1 MARFDLER
9 VNGVWFLSLG
19 VTAIA
24 AGILIYILLLES
36 VLGAFSIREANP
48 FRLADQNV
56 ARVAILESDY
66 TRNVIQQLNP
76 SGNTAL
82 VDTAVTMWGRYLSDR
97 AVDVDYERIDDR
109 TLEDGDLENY
119 DFIILASATALSDA
133 QIGRIR
139 QFMDRGGSVLATWT
153 PGIYRPN
160 GDWRGWGFMEDLFGV
175 RFEGFVSRGRGGNY
189 RVRRDTFPGFT
200 PEGIYYPRRY
210 FNDDALADSLGLASN
225 TGFDA
230 DRNARLQ
237 RMERMQ
243 RTAGDYNF
251 GPLRGY
257 RWAEDL
263 DPNRRPPADFATADT
278 LMANLRGLDGRL
290 SMQRAVAVTYYTWVG
305 SATED
310 ALRPYPL
317 TGGGLRRIT
326 LRGNTPVTGGVI
338 PGYRAKVQIYNQAV
352 KVRVVEDRTYTAGF
366 WYDFATETGLVEDE
380 IATSSGIV
388 YGNYGAGRFVY
399 MGFERDAIGFD
410 ANDDEDNEQMARM
423 VANIINYLRR
433 QPVGWVNDWP
443 FDPARVHR
451 PAALLAGMGNGDE
464 ANFDEVARMLRQEGV
479 EGSFFVRPDL
489 MTGLESM
496 IQRLHATGDV
506 GVLDDLMYN
515 RDGTI
520 DEQAA
525 RLERLRLLLEG
536 MVDVEA
542 DGPVVGYR
550 PSHPG
555 QLGRPSNS
563 NTMSALVQSDYT
575 YFLPDSIG
583 RRLAPK
589 IMGQPFETLTRF
601 GFSARGDKDI
611 LTDGI
616 SDPSG
621 ALFSE
626 DIFRTSYESSL
637 YVLPY
642 SSDLMASPANI
653 SALRSVVQ
661 QLKAQNFYIRSGADM
676 EEWWRIRQALRVDV
690 ERRGDARVM
699 VRLTNGHSEVVE
711 NVAVSVALPR
721 PVGEVKLRTE
731 LIGTPTPT
739 PYYAENRNIV
749 VLHFDQLEPQDS
761 RVFQLDLLDPVSE
774 RPFYADN

>member
-48 FRLADQNV
+48 FRLADQQV

-66 TRNVIQQLNP
+66 TRNAIRRISP
-76 SGNTAL
+76 EANTAV
-82 VDTAVTMWGRYLSDR
+82 VDTAVTLWSRYLSDR
-97 AVDVDYERIDDR
+97 AVDVRYDVIGDNVLESGE
-109 TLEDGDLENY
+109 LEDY
-119 DFIILASATALSDA
+119 DFIVLPSVTALSDA
-133 QIGRIR
+133 QISRIR
-139 QFMDRGGSVLATWT
+139 QFMDRGGNILATWT
-153 PGIYRPN
+153 TGIYRPN

-175 RFEGFVSRGRGGNY
+175 RFEGFVARGRGGNY
-189 RVRRDTFPGFT
+189 RIRRDTFPGFT

-210 FNDDALADSLGLASN
+210 FNDDALADSLGLTSN

-230 DRNARLQ
+230 NRNARLQ
-237 RMERMQ
+237 RMDRMQ
-243 RTAGDYNF
+243 REAADYNF

-278 LMANLRGLDGRL
+278 LMANLRGLDGR
-290 SMQRAVAVTYYTWVG
+290 MARQRAVAVTYYTWVG

-310 ALRPYPL
+310 AIRPYPV
-317 TGGGLRRIT
+317 TGSGIRRVT
-326 LRGNTPVTGGVI
+326 LRGNTPVTGGI
-338 PGYRAKVQIYNQAV
+338 PPGYRAKVQIYNQAV
-352 KVRVVEDRTYTAGF
+352 KVRVVEDRTYAAGF

-380 IATSSGIV
+380 VATSAGIV
-388 YGNYGAGRFVY
+388 YGNYGPGRFIY

-410 ANDDEDNEQMARM
+410 ANDDEDNEQLSRL
-423 VANIINYLRR
+423 VANVVNYLRR
-433 QPVGWVNDWP
+433 QPVAWVNDWP

-451 PAALLAGMGNGDE
+451 PAAILAGIGDGNE
-464 ANFDEVARMLRQEGV
+464 ANFDAVGQMLRQEGV
-479 EGSFFVRPDL
+479 DGSFFVRPDL
-489 MTGLESM
+489 MGGLESVM
-496 IQRLHATGDV
+496 ERLHSTGDV

-515 RDGTI
+515 RDGSI

-525 RLERLRLLLEG
+525 RLTRLKDVLES
-536 MVDVEA
+536 MVNVEA

-550 PSHPG
+550 PNRPG

-563 NTMSALVQSDYT
+563 NTMSALVRSDYT

-601 GFSARGDKDI
+601 SFSARGDKDI

-616 SDPSG
+616 SDPGG

-626 DIFRTSYESSL
+626 DIFRTSYEGSL

-642 SSDLMASPANI
+642 SSSLMASPNNI

-661 QLKAQNFYIRSGADM
+661 QLKSQHFYIENGADM
-676 EEWWRIRQALRVDV
+676 EEWWRIRQTLQVDV
-690 ERRGDARVM
+690 ERRGNARVT

-711 NVAVSVALPR
+711 DVAVSVALPR
-721 PVGEVKLRTE
+721 PVGKVELRTE
-731 LIGTPTPT
+731 LIGTDVPEA
-739 PYYAENRNIV
+739 YYAENRNVV
-749 VLHFDQLEPQDS
+749 VLHFEQLDPQDS
-761 RVFQLDLLDPVSE
+761 RVFQLDLIDPVSD
-774 RPFYADN
+774 RPIYAGN

>member
-48 FRLADQNV
+48 FRLADQQV
-56 ARVAILESDY
+56 ARVAILESDN
-66 TRNVIQQLNP
+66 TRDAILRI
-76 SGNTAL
+76 SAEGNTAI
-82 VDTAVTMWGRYLSDR
+82 VDTAVAMWSRYLSDR
-97 AVDVDYERIDDR
+97 AVDVRYDVIADNV
-109 TLEDGDLENY
+109 LESGDIENY
-119 DFIILASATALSDA
+119 DFIVLPSVTALSDA
-133 QIGRIR
+133 QISRIR
-139 QFMDRGGSVLATWT
+139 QFMDRGGNILATWT
-153 PGIYRPN
+153 TGIYRPD
-160 GDWRGWGFMEDLFGV
+160 GTWRGWGFMEDLFGV
-175 RFEGFVSRGRGGNY
+175 RFEGFVARGSGGNY
-189 RVRRDTFPGFT
+189 RIRRDTFPGFT

-210 FNDDALADSLGLASN
+210 FSDDALADSLGLSGN

-243 RTAGDYNF
+243 ADAASYNF

-278 LMANLRGLDGRL
+278 LMANLRGLDGRM
-290 SMQRAVAVTYYTWVG
+290 SRQRAVAVTYYTWVG

-310 ALRPYPL
+310 AIRPYPV
-317 TGGGLRRIT
+317 TGSGIRRVT
-326 LRGNTPVTGGVI
+326 LRGNTPVTGGI
-338 PGYRAKVQIYNQAV
+338 PPGYRAKVQIYNQAV
-352 KVRVVEDRTYTAGF
+352 KLRVVEDRTYTAGF

-380 IATSSGIV
+380 VATSAGIV
-388 YGNYGAGRFVY
+388 YGNYGRGRFVY

-410 ANDDEDNEQMARM
+410 ANDDEDNEQMSRM
-423 VANIINYLRR
+423 IANIVNYLRR

-443 FDPARVHR
+443 FDSLRVHR
-451 PAALLAGMGNGDE
+451 PAALLAGIGDGDE
-464 ANFDEVARMLRQEGV
+464 ANFDNVARMLRQADV
-479 EGSFFVRPDL
+479 EGSFFVRPD
-489 MTGLESM
+489 MMNGLESM

-520 DEQAA
+520 DEQAD
-525 RLERLRLLLEG
+525 RLSRLKGLLES

-550 PSHPG
+550 PDRPG

-563 NTMSALVQSDYT
+563 NTMSALVRSDYE
-575 YFLPDSIG
+575 YFLPDSVG
-583 RRLAPK
+583 RMLAPK
-589 IMGQPFETLTRF
+589 VMGQPFETLTRF

-616 SDPSG
+616 SDPGG

-626 DIFRTSYESSL
+626 DIFRTSYENSL

-642 SSDLMASPANI
+642 SSSLMASPANM
-653 SALRSVVQ
+653 SALSAVVD
-661 QLKAQNFYIRSGADM
+661 QLKAERFYIASGADL
-676 EEWWRIRQALRVDV
+676 EDWWRIRQGLRVDV
-690 ERRGDARVM
+690 ERRGDARVT
-699 VRLTNGHSEVVE
+699 VRLTNGNSVPVE
-711 NVAVSVALPR
+711 NIAMSVALPR
-721 PVGEVKLRTE
+721 AVGDVRLRTE
-731 LIGTPTPT
+731 LIGTEVPKRYFT
-739 PYYAENRNIV
+739 ENRNVV
-749 VLHFDQLEPQDS
+749 VLHFRSLDPLDS
-761 RVFQLDLLDPVSE
+761 RVLQLDLIDPVSE
-774 RPFYADN
+774 RPIYADN